1 MRVPQEA
8 ECRTTRRQRGRDFGR
23 SHHGR
28 PSRKHGA
35 RGFSPAWDIARG
47 HHRPRDP
54 QSYRKEQVDE
64 RFSEGC
70 SRPGSQWISEET
82 GQFRGALCRS
92 VRHSTLGN
100 TGRSRLRTHTSRFY
114 AYRRTT
120 GRICLLRCGQRPAR
134 LEDHDAGLYGQ
145 SVAVHK
151 VSTNPLP
158 YADYM
163 ANLAVVFADSVV
175 DLGEVS
181 AAELYRVTRPY
192 GGVAV
197 IACPDDLR
205 PRVEQWLT
213 SAGIPRNEWERVD
226 LGYRI
231 QRGKLPG
238 AGAWTHQ
245 YADVGR
251 SGASNDRR
259 VRLPLKVLWFGGLG
273 PADIVSRHYRAPTP
287 LAVNGYLFVAKLSV
301 QLNAGWKAAL
311 PEGIVNHSD
320 NPNI

>member
-1 MRVPQEA
+1 
-8 ECRTTRRQRGRDFGR
+8 
-23 SHHGR
+23 
-28 PSRKHGA
+28 
-35 RGFSPAWDIARG
+35 
-47 HHRPRDP
+47 
-54 QSYRKEQVDE
+54 
-64 RFSEGC
+64 
-70 SRPGSQWISEET
+70 
-82 GQFRGALCRS
+82 
-92 VRHSTLGN
+92 
-100 TGRSRLRTHTSRFY
+100 
-114 AYRRTT
+114 
-120 GRICLLRCGQRPAR
+120 
-134 LEDHDAGLYGQ
+134 
-145 SVAVHK
+145 
-151 VSTNPLP
+151 
-158 YADYM
+158 
-163 ANLAVVFADSVV
+163 
-175 DLGEVS
+175 
-181 AAELYRVTRPY
+181 
-192 GGVAV
+192 V